1 MLSTGTGQRKI
12 AKIAT
17 VSKFA
22 TGMFGDLGGLA
33 DHVPLDLD
41 RHFLFK
47 KSWNRVLCRFIE
59 LESPVAAKAG
69 EAKKLKYI

>member
-12 AKIAT
+12 AKIAA
-17 VSKFA
+17 VGKFA

-41 RHFLFK
+41 RHFFYLKKKLEPGIVSFK
-47 KSWNRVLCRFIE
+47 SNWNRRW
-59 LESPVAAKAG
+59 PRKQG
-69 EAKKLKYI
+69 KLKT

>member
-47 KSWNRVLCRFIE
+47 KK
-59 LESPVAAKAG
+59 LEPGIVSFYRTGIAG
-69 EAKKLKYI
+69 GRESRGS

>member
-47 KSWNRVLCRFIE
+47 KSWNRVLCRLNRTGIAGGR
-59 LESPVAAKAG
+59 ESRG
-69 EAKKLKYI
+69 S